1 MNTDSETIKT
11 SCKDI
16 LQKNSKNR
24 RHQIKKKYFDTVA
37 ANKVSIKSPVPDLP
51 QDTRFVSALFDALC
65 SAHDMLVLDHAD
77 SMFFEVNLCVE
88 QHE

>member
-16 LQKNSKNR
+16 LQKYSKNR

-37 ANKVSIKSPVPDLP
+37 ANKVSIKSLVPDLTDGEWQAGGDVVYP
-51 QDTRFVSALFDALC
+51 KTRGLSLLC
-65 SAHDMLVLDHAD
+65 LMLYVLH
-77 SMFFEVNLCVE
+77 MIC
-88 QHE
+88 